1 MDRKDLV
8 ELRSG
13 WENLDDN
20 DDDDDDD
27 DDGEG
32 GGIANWFGEQ
42 DTINKIKNRE
52 I

>member
-1 MDRKDLV
+1 MDREDLV

-20 DDDDDDD
+20 DDDDD
-27 DDGEG
+27 GG

>member
-20 DDDDDDD
+20 DDD

>member
-1 MDRKDLV
+1 MDREDLV

-20 DDDDDDD
+20 DDDDD
-27 DDGEG
+27 GGG

>member
-1 MDRKDLV
+1 MDREDLV

-20 DDDDDDD
+20 DDDDD
-27 DDGEG
+27 G

-42 DTINKIKNRE
+42 DTINEIKNRE